1 MESYFQSLD
10 EKAFHA
16 RQVFK
21 WIHQKHVTD
30 FTQMTDLKQTL
41 RQKLEA
47 HAEVLTPKVRFS
59 KGSADGT
66 HKWLIEVS
74 GGNCI
79 ETVYIPESD
88 RGTLCISSQ
97 VGCML
102 ACSFCSTAKQGFNR
116 NLSTAEIISQLWIA
130 RCYLAK
136 ETGKSPQKITNI
148 VMMGMGE
155 PLMNFDHVVKAMS
168 IMMDDLSYGLSK
180 RRVTLSTS
188 GVVPRIYDLLEQSEV
203 SLAVSLH
210 APTDALRNLLVP
222 INKKYNLDA
231 LMEACKLYAKRGPHK
246 KITFEYTLI
255 NEVNDTLECACDL
268 VKLLKEKQVPSKLN
282 LIPFN
287 PYPGTVYQTP
297 SNNRIHRFQRYLSEH
312 GFIATIRKTRGDDI
326 DAACGQLVGSVQDR
340 TKRQMRYH
348 QQLRQQYAQ

>member
-21 WIHQKHVTD
+21 WIHQKHVPD

-116 NLSTAEIISQLWIA
+116 NL
-130 RCYLAK
+130 
-136 ETGKSPQKITNI
+136 
-148 VMMGMGE
+148 
-155 PLMNFDHVVKAMS
+155 
-168 IMMDDLSYGLSK
+168 
-180 RRVTLSTS
+180 
-188 GVVPRIYDLLEQSEV
+188 
-203 SLAVSLH
+203 
-210 APTDALRNLLVP
+210 
-222 INKKYNLDA
+222 
-231 LMEACKLYAKRGPHK
+231 
-246 KITFEYTLI
+246 
-255 NEVNDTLECACDL
+255 
-268 VKLLKEKQVPSKLN
+268 
-282 LIPFN
+282 
-287 PYPGTVYQTP
+287 
-297 SNNRIHRFQRYLSEH
+297 
-312 GFIATIRKTRGDDI
+312 
-326 DAACGQLVGSVQDR
+326 
-340 TKRQMRYH
+340 
-348 QQLRQQYAQ
+348 

>member
-79 ETVYIPESD
+79 ETVYITESD

-102 ACSFCSTAKQGFNR
+102 ACSFCSTAQPSVFL
-116 NLSTAEIISQLWIA
+116 LS
-130 RCYLAK
+130 C
-136 ETGKSPQKITNI
+136 
-148 VMMGMGE
+148 M
-155 PLMNFDHVVKAMS
+155 
-168 IMMDDLSYGLSK
+168 
-180 RRVTLSTS
+180 
-188 GVVPRIYDLLEQSEV
+188 
-203 SLAVSLH
+203 
-210 APTDALRNLLVP
+210 
-222 INKKYNLDA
+222 
-231 LMEACKLYAKRGPHK
+231 
-246 KITFEYTLI
+246 
-255 NEVNDTLECACDL
+255 
-268 VKLLKEKQVPSKLN
+268 
-282 LIPFN
+282 
-287 PYPGTVYQTP
+287 
-297 SNNRIHRFQRYLSEH
+297 
-312 GFIATIRKTRGDDI
+312 
-326 DAACGQLVGSVQDR
+326 
-340 TKRQMRYH
+340 
-348 QQLRQQYAQ
+348 